1 MNEPPYQVAFCFLYI
16 WFSSNFPMK
25 KFILVFVLLPTI
37 NMLFGQ
43 SLTGSQLLDKAIEY
57 HDPNGHWPSFNHIL
71 NVTMTTP
78 NAPDRVSKITINLPK
93 RFFQVIATK
102 DGTTTEYT
110 IDKGDCRL
118 ALNGKT
124 NLTDEEL
131 KANNLNC
138 DRANRY
144 KNYYTYLYGLP
155 MKLKDPGTIVHEKV
169 EQKTFKGKS
178 YLTLKVTYDK
188 AVGSDVWYFYFNPK
202 TFAMEVYQFYHD
214 EAKNDGE
221 YILLSGIE
229 TINDIKMPK
238 VRAWY
243 TNKEN
248 KYLGTDTLQK

>member
-1 MNEPPYQVAFCFLYI
+1 
-16 WFSSNFPMK
+16 MK
-25 KFILVFVLLPTI
+25 KCAFVFVLLLSHNLI
-37 NMLFGQ
+37 FAQ
-43 SLTGSQLLDKAIEY
+43 SLTGSQLLEKAIEY
-57 HDPNGHWPSFNHIL
+57 HDPQGHWPSFNHIL

-102 DGTTTEYT
+102 EGTTTEYT
-110 IDKGDCRL
+110 IDKGNCTI
-118 ALNGKT
+118 ALNSKT
-124 NLTDEEL
+124 NISDEEL
-131 KANNLNC
+131 KANNLSC
-138 DRANRY
+138 ERANRY

-155 MKLKDPGTIVHEKV
+155 MKLKDPGTIIHEKV

-178 YLTLKVTYDK
+178 YLTLKVSYDE

-202 TFAMEVYQFYHD
+202 TYAMEVYQFYHD

-221 YILLSGIE
+221 YILLSETE
-229 TINDIKMPK
+229 TIHGIKMPK
-238 VRAWY
+238 IRAWY